1 MDNNTNSL
9 TNAILKS
16 TTPAASNPTII
27 STASDTST
35 SSTGFFNSLQNIN
48 ATTWI
53 IIILIL
59 AFLGFN
65 IFVYLAKGTQDI
77 TNFFGPFFQKI
88 LGTTTSV
95 AGQAIDVSAEGAKA
109 VVSGTA
115 NTVNTGLTAVQNIT
129 PNTASSSIKPQSIQN
144 TFQPPDQVTNTT
156 LNKALNS
163 AKTQEQ
169 NNEEY
174 QANEAS
180 SSLYAGTNTG
190 KAGWCYIGEDRGF
203 RSCAQV
209 GVNDIC
215 MSGDIFPSQEICV
228 NPNLR
233 T

>member
-16 TTPAASNPTII
+16 TTPAASSPTIL
-27 STASDTST
+27 STASNTST
-35 SSTGFFNSLQNIN
+35 SSTGFFDSLQNIN

-53 IIILIL
+53 VIILIL

-77 TNFFGPFFQKI
+77 TNFFGPFLQKI
-88 LGTTTSV
+88 FGTTASV

-109 VVSGTA
+109 VVSETA
-115 NTVNTGLTAVQNIT
+115 SAVNTGLTAVQNIT
-129 PNTASSSIKPQSIQN
+129 PNQAQSSIKSQSVQN
-144 TFQPPDQVTNTT
+144 TIQPPDQVSNTT

-163 AKTQEQ
+163 SKTQQQ
-169 NNEEY
+169 NDEY
-174 QANEAS
+174 QAHEAS
-180 SSLYAGTNTG
+180 SSLYGGDRIG

-203 RSCAQV
+203 RSCSQV
-209 GVNDIC
+209 GVNDKC
-215 MSGDIFPSQEICV
+215 MSGDIFPSQEICI